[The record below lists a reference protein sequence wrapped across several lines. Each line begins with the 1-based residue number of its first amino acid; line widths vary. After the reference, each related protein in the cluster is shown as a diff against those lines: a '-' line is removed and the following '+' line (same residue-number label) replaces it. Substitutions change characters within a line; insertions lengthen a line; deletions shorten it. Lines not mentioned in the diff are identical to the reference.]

1 MTAHTADVRVEWV
14 TIDGPD
20 VPITAFVARP
30 DHDAP
35 VPVVVVLHEN
45 PGITEWRQ
53 RETVRLC
60 EQWGYALIVMS
71 TYSRIG
77 AAPPPGPFATPDER
91 RRAAFLAM
99 PDAQVA
105 ADLDVTMAWVRS
117 RPGLRADAVGLL
129 GFCSGGGQALY
140 AACTRTGLADC
151 VVLIY
156 GNVVLRGEFTA
167 DRTPLDRI
175 PLVPALDAPVQGHFG
190 SLDHE
195 VPPNHVDRLEAELAR
210 AGKPAE
216 IHRYEGAGHVF
227 SDETHPNH
235 HPDATRLMWERITR
249 FLQTHLAPTRMDRRA
264 RRAIRG

>member
-1 MTAHTADVRVEWV
+1 MTVQNAGVRVEWV

-53 RETVRLC
+53 RETVRLSA
-60 EQWGYALIVMS
+60 QWAYALVVMS

-77 AAPPPGPFATPDER
+77 AAPPAGPFATPDDR

-105 ADLDVTMAWVRS
+105 ADLDVTMAWVR
-117 RPGLRADAVGLL
+117 RQPGFRADAVGLL

-140 AACTRTGLADC
+140 AACTRDGLADC
-151 VVLIY
+151 VVLVY
-156 GNVVLRGEFTA
+156 GNVVLRSEFTA
-167 DRTPLDRI
+167 DRVPLDRI
-175 PLVPALDAPVQGHFG
+175 PLVPALDAPIQGHFG

-195 VPPNHVDRLEAELAR
+195 IPPDHVDRLETALSD
-210 AGKPAE
+210 AGKSAE
-216 IHRYEGAGHVF
+216 IHRYDGAGHVF
-227 SDETHPNH
+227 SDENHPTH
-235 HPDATRLMWERITR
+235 HPEATRLMWQRITR
-249 FLQTHLAPTRMDRRA
+249 FLRAHLESAETDHVVRT
-264 RRAIRG
+264 G

>member
-1 MTAHTADVRVEWV
+1 MTAHSTGVRVEWV
-14 TIDGPD
+14 TIAGSE

-30 DHDAP
+30 HHDEP

-45 PGITEWRQ
+45 PGITDWRQ

-60 EQWGYALIVMS
+60 EHWGYALVVMS

-77 AAPPPGPFATPDER
+77 AVPPAGPFATADDR

-105 ADLDVTMAWVRS
+105 ADLDTTMAWVRQQ
-117 RPGLRADAVGLL
+117 PGFRADAVGLL

-140 AACTRTGLADC
+140 AACTRAGLADC

-156 GNVVLRGEFTA
+156 GNVVLRSEFTA
-167 DRTPLDRI
+167 DRIPLDRI
-175 PLVPALDAPVQGHFG
+175 PLVPNLDAPLQGHFG

-195 VPPNHVDRLEAELAR
+195 IPPAHVDRLEAALTE
-210 AGKPAE
+210 AGKEAE
-216 IHRYEGAGHVF
+216 IHRYKGAGHVF

-235 HPDATRLMWERITR
+235 HPESSRLMWNRVRR
-249 FLQTHLAPTRMDRRA
+249 FLLGHLGSATR
-264 RRAIRG
+264 